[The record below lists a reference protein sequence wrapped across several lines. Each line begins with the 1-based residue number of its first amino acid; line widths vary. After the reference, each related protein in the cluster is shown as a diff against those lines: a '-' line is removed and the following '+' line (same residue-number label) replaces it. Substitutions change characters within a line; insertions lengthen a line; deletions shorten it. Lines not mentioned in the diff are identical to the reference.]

1 MIAALADKY
10 KKVGYGRQLIFND
23 SSLIR
28 RLSVHLQHATP
39 KDLEVVVM
47 QPASNNTRALYCGRF
62 VSIYR
67 SLIELE
73 MLPNYN
79 PALKLPKIRKRRT
92 QPRPLTHA
100 EASVLITQ
108 ANLPQRHWFM
118 LSCFAGLRAG
128 EISQVRGVDLEES
141 NDGHMLRVPYGKGGT
156 DLVVPAHP
164 MIVEMIQSYK
174 TLDRLWPTMKAHSL
188 SVAACKEMRR
198 LGVKKKLHSGR
209 HYFATSAYAASNGDL
224 LAVSKLMRHASVA
237 TTQIYAEL
245 GSQVARSLV
254 NSLPLPD
261 LPKEQNEPQNT

>member
-10 KKVGYGRQLIFND
+10 KKTGYGRQLIFND

-28 RLSVHLQHATP
+28 RLSVHLQFATP

-47 QPASNNTRALYCGRF
+47 QPPSNNTKALYCGRYA
-62 VSIYR
+62 SIYR
-67 SLIELE
+67 SLIDLE
-73 MLPNYN
+73 MLPNHN
-79 PALKLPKIRKRRT
+79 PALKLPKIRKRRS

-100 EASVLITQ
+100 EASILINQ
-108 ANLPQRHWFM
+108 AKEPQRHWFI
-118 LSCFAGLRAG
+118 LSCFAGLRAM
-128 EISQVRGVDLEES
+128 EISLVRGVDLEEA
-141 NDGHMLRVPYGKGGT
+141 NDGYQLRVPYGKGGT

-164 MIVEMIQSYK
+164 LVTEMIQSYK
-174 TLDRLWPTMKAHSL
+174 TLDRLWPTMTAHGL

-261 LPKEQNEPQNT
+261 LIKEQT